1 MKNYKVDQAII
12 MAAGFGSRLVPLTY
26 DTPKGLL
33 KVHGQPMVE
42 RQIKQ
47 LKEVGIDDITIVVGY
62 LKESFDYLCDKYG
75 VKLLYNPDYASKNN
89 LSTIYHALPL
99 LIDKSS
105 YILSSDN
112 WIRENIFH
120 PYEDRSWYCSV
131 YMKGATSE
139 WCLDY
144 DENDKI
150 TAVSI
155 GGHDSF
161 VMYGPV
167 FLSKDFSKKFCKYV
181 AEYYNRADSDDFYWE
196 QLLIDSLSGKIS
208 LDNIYINKQKDD
220 VVYEFENLEELREFD
235 HSYKT
240 NSNNEAMAIIAKSF
254 NIPESKIYDITCLK
268 AGMTNKSFLF
278 SVNGEKFICRIPGK
292 GTEVLINRK
301 TEYDSYQAIK
311 ELDICDEIIYFDAD
325 TGYKITKYYE
335 GCQKPDFSND
345 ADTLRCMKVIN
356 RLHNSS
362 VKVGHDFDIRE
373 RIEYYE
379 KICLERGDISFKDYF
394 EVKPHMLQILDR
406 LDSLNRKKHLCH
418 IDCVF
423 DNYLFIDET
432 TTRLIDWEYAGMA
445 DPLIDIAMCSIYSY
459 LEKDEIDRLLDIY
472 IFSKSNP
479 DADEANFNY
488 KQNKADLSK
497 AVDLTQRHIVYSY
510 VALSGFLWALW
521 TVYKS
526 SFGETFGEY
535 SLKMYRYSKDFYKI
549 LLDEG
554 FFA

>member
-1 MKNYKVDQAII
+1 
-12 MAAGFGSRLVPLTY
+12 
-26 DTPKGLL
+26 
-33 KVHGQPMVE
+33 
-42 RQIKQ
+42 
-47 LKEVGIDDITIVVGY
+47 
-62 LKESFDYLCDKYG
+62 
-75 VKLLYNPDYASKNN
+75 
-89 LSTIYHALPL
+89 
-99 LIDKSS
+99 
-105 YILSSDN
+105 
-112 WIRENIFH
+112 
-120 PYEDRSWYCSV
+120 
-131 YMKGATSE
+131 
-139 WCLDY
+139 
-144 DENDKI
+144 
-150 TAVSI
+150 
-155 GGHDSF
+155 
-161 VMYGPV
+161 
-167 FLSKDFSKKFCKYV
+167 
-181 AEYYNRADSDDFYWE
+181 
-196 QLLIDSLSGKIS
+196 
-208 LDNIYINKQKDD
+208 
-220 VVYEFENLEELREFD
+220 
-235 HSYKT
+235 
-240 NSNNEAMAIIAKSF
+240 
-254 NIPESKIYDITCLK
+254 
-268 AGMTNKSFLF
+268 MTNKSFLF

>member
-1 MKNYKVDQAII
+1 M
-12 MAAGFGSRLVPLTY
+12 
-26 DTPKGLL
+26 
-33 KVHGQPMVE
+33 
-42 RQIKQ
+42 
-47 LKEVGIDDITIVVGY
+47 
-62 LKESFDYLCDKYG
+62 
-75 VKLLYNPDYASKNN
+75 KLLNK
-89 LSTIYHALPL
+89 LHA
-99 LIDKSS
+99 
-105 YILSSDN
+105 
-112 WIRENIFH
+112 
-120 PYEDRSWYCSV
+120 
-131 YMKGATSE
+131 
-139 WCLDY
+139 
-144 DENDKI
+144 
-150 TAVSI
+150 
-155 GGHDSF
+155 
-161 VMYGPV
+161 
-167 FLSKDFSKKFCKYV
+167 
-181 AEYYNRADSDDFYWE
+181 AD
-196 QLLIDSLSGKIS
+196 
-208 LDNIYINKQKDD
+208 
-220 VVYEFENLEELREFD
+220 V
-235 HSYKT
+235 
-240 NSNNEAMAIIAKSF
+240 
-254 NIPESKIYDITCLK
+254 
-268 AGMTNKSFLF
+268 
-278 SVNGEKFICRIPGK
+278 
-292 GTEVLINRK
+292 EV
-301 TEYDSYQAIK
+301 E
-311 ELDICDEIIYFDAD
+311 
-325 TGYKITKYYE
+325 
-335 GCQKPDFSND
+335 
-345 ADTLRCMKVIN
+345 
-356 RLHNSS
+356 
-362 VKVGHDFDIRE
+362 HDFDIRE

-379 KICLERGDISFKDYF
+379 KICLERGEISFKDYF
-394 EVKPHMLQILDR
+394 DVKPHMLQILDR